1 VTIDLNCDLGEG
13 TGSDDEL
20 MPLVTSAN
28 IACGAYAGDEA
39 TMRATVRLARR
50 HRVAIGAHPGFA
62 DRANFGRREQTL
74 NPADARDLVRDQVA
88 ALRRIAIEEGAAI
101 GHVKLHGAFYN
112 QTARDA
118 DLALAVHEAV
128 IEAGVPALMVPASSV
143 QERISRARGCLRAVA
158 EVFADRAY
166 QPDGSLASRA
176 IPGAVITDEAAA
188 VAQVA
193 RLVREGKVRAI
204 TGADISLRG
213 ETVCLHGDGI
223 RAVAFAR
230 RLREAL
236 AEMGVEVKAFSS

>member
-13 TGSDDEL
+13 VGSDDEL

-28 IACGAYAGDEA
+28 IACGAHAGDEV
-39 TMRATVRLARR
+39 TMRATVRLALL

-62 DRANFGRREQTL
+62 DRVNFGRREQSL
-74 NPADARDLVRDQVA
+74 NRAEARELVLGQVA
-88 ALRRIAIEEGAAI
+88 KLQRIAAGEGAVVTY
-101 GHVKLHGAFYN
+101 VKLHGAFYN

-143 QERISRARGCLRAVA
+143 QERISRAQGGLRAVA

-176 IPGAVITDEAAA
+176 IPGAVIADEAAA

>member
-1 VTIDLNCDLGEG
+1 MTIDLNCDLGEG
-13 TGSDDEL
+13 AGSDDEL
-20 MPLVTSAN
+20 MALVTSAN
-28 IACGAYAGDEA
+28 IACGAHAGDGA

-62 DRANFGRREQTL
+62 DRVNFGRLERVLTAAE
-74 NPADARDLVRDQVA
+74 ARDLVRYQVS
-88 ALRRIAIEEGAAI
+88 ALQRIAVEEGAAI

-128 IEAGVPALMVPASSV
+128 CEAGVPALMVPASSV
-143 QERISRARGCLRAVA
+143 QERISRARGGLRVVA

-166 QPDGSLASRA
+166 RPDGSLAPRTL
-176 IPGAVITDEAAA
+176 PGAVIADEAVA
-188 VAQVA
+188 VAQVI

-204 TGADISLRG
+204 TGADISLGG

-236 AEMGVEVKAFSS
+236 AAIGVEVMAFAS

>member
-1 VTIDLNCDLGEG
+1 MTIDLNCDLGEG
-13 TGSDDEL
+13 VGSDDEL

-28 IACGAYAGDEA
+28 IACGAHAGDET

-62 DRANFGRREQTL
+62 DRVNFGRREQVLT
-74 NPADARDLVRDQVA
+74 PEEARDLVRYQVS
-88 ALRRIAIEEGAAI
+88 ALQRIAIEEGTAI

-112 QTARDA
+112 PVARDA

-128 IEAGVPALMVPASSV
+128 CEAGVPALMVPASSV
-143 QERISRARGCLRAVA
+143 QERISRARVGLRVVA
-158 EVFADRAY
+158 EVFADRGY

-176 IPGAVITDEAAA
+176 IPGAVIADEAAA

-236 AEMGVEVKAFSS
+236 AEMAVEVKAFSS